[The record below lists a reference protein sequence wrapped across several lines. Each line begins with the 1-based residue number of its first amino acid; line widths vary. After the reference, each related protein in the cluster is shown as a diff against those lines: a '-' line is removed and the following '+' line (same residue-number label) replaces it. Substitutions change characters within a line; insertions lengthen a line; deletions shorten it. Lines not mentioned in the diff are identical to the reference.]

1 MKTLFGFLE
10 GMGRLKQIQLYSASY
25 LRRLF
30 ALRKVPRETVEREV
44 ILIVRLE
51 RLSLREW

>member
-1 MKTLFGFLE
+1 
-10 GMGRLKQIQLYSASY
+10 MGRLKQIQLYSASY